1 LNNSKQVRTLEVENL
16 SVKIHTTH
24 NVIQAVNKVSFKLH
38 EGKTLAIVGESGSGK
53 SILCKSILRLL
64 PKSAIV
70 PQESRILFNGYDDL
84 SLLSQKE
91 FNKIRGREIAMIFQ
105 DPMSSLNPVMKVG
118 KQIAESLLYH
128 MGMKRKQA
136 RKKVIEL
143 MKSVGILMPEQ
154 LFEQFPHQLSG
165 GICQRVAI
173 AIALSCNPKLLI
185 ADEPT
190 TALDV
195 TVQAEILD
203 LLAFRQ
209 SQKMMSM
216 ILITHDLGVAM
227 GRADEIAVMYA
238 GKIVEQA
245 PVEKLFTNI
254 RMPYTRDLMRSI
266 PRLDNPPH
274 TILACID
281 GQPPDLANP
290 AKGCCFAPRCSSAQ
304 DKCFKAEP
312 LLIPDLKSELN
323 KDHLFACWY
332 PTGEVT

>member
-1 LNNSKQVRTLEVENL
+1 LNNSLPARTLEVKNL
-16 SVKIHTTH
+16 SVKIYTTH
-24 NVIQAVNKVSFKLH
+24 NMIQAVNNVSFRLQ

-64 PKSAIV
+64 PKAAV
-70 PQESRILFNGYDDL
+70 LPKESRILFNGYDDL

-118 KQIAESLLYH
+118 KQIAESLLHH
-128 MGMKRKQA
+128 MDMNRKQA
-136 RKKVIEL
+136 QKKVIAL
-143 MKSVGILMPEQ
+143 MRSMGIAMPEQ
-154 LFEQFPHQLSG
+154 RFFQYPHQLSG

-209 SQKMMSM
+209 SQKRMSM
-216 ILITHDLGVAM
+216 ILITHDLGVAI

-245 PVEKLFTNI
+245 PAEELFSNI
-254 RMPYTRDLMRSI
+254 RMPYTRALMASI

-274 TILACID
+274 TTLACID
-281 GQPPDLANP
+281 GQPPNLASP
-290 AKGCCFAPRCSSAQ
+290 AKGCCFAPRCSIAQ
-304 DKCFKAEP
+304 DKCIKEEP
-312 LLIPDLKSELN
+312 LLRPGIK
-323 KDHLFACWY
+323 KDHVFACWY
-332 PTGEVT
+332 PIGEAL